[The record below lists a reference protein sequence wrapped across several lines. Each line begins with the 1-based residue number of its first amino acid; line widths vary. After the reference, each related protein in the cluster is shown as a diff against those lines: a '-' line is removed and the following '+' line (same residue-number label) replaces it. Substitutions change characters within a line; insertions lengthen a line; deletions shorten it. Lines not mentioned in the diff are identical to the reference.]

1 MIKPTKTYFTNEFI
15 PKLELGKLYEDK
27 ALYKI
32 LKYYEKDGLKL
43 LETNN
48 NFKYDF
54 VLSNGLKYEVKADI
68 KAVLTNNI
76 FIEYLQF
83 NIPSGIDRTESD
95 YYIIMIPLSE
105 YILIKTNIIKKLIN
119 DKQYK
124 FIIKQ
129 NKRNNFT
136 AGYIFEKH
144 LIICNGI
151 LI

>member
-1 MIKPTKTYFTNEFI
+1 M
-15 PKLELGKLYEDK
+15 
-27 ALYKI
+27 
-32 LKYYEKDGLKL
+32 
-43 LETNN
+43 
-48 NFKYDF
+48 
-54 VLSNGLKYEVKADI
+54 SNGLKYEVKADI

-95 YYIIMIPLSE
+95 YYIIIIPLSE

-119 DKQYK
+119 NKQYK
-124 FIIKQ
+124 FIIKP
-129 NKRNNFT
+129 NKTNNFT